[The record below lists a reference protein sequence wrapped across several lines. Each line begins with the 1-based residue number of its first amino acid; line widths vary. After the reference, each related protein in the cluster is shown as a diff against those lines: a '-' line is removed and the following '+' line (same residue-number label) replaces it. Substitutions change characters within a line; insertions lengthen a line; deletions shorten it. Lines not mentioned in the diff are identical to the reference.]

1 MPASNDPHRLLARLR
16 FRHLQLLVALK
27 EGGSLRAAAGVLNFT
42 QPALS
47 KALGEVESAFGFALF
62 VRSAR
67 GLVPTPRGDVVV
79 RGAALLMA
87 ELAHVQAEA
96 ASEGGITLLRIGAPP
111 FVAQGYVPQ
120 AMAALTRLEPRLRVE
135 LMEERVP
142 MILRALVEGR
152 VDALITS
159 FPAALPAEV
168 EAQSLRHEKLFDADF
183 DVIAPAGHPLAKARR
198 VSWQQ
203 LAQERW
209 IMPSR
214 ISMVQRMMEEVFRRE
229 GVMPPV
235 PVIESTSP
243 VTNLRLVA
251 AGLGVSAVPRATLA
265 SVGVEGVCRLR
276 VQPAIPAGPV
286 GLIYRAQPVQPR
298 VALLR
303 QALGLAPD
311 R

>member
-1 MPASNDPHRLLARLR
+1 
-16 FRHLQLLVALK
+16 
-27 EGGSLRAAAGVLNFT
+27 
-42 QPALS
+42 
-47 KALGEVESAFGFALF
+47 
-62 VRSAR
+62 
-67 GLVPTPRGDVVV
+67 
-79 RGAALLMA
+79 
-87 ELAHVQAEA
+87 
-96 ASEGGITLLRIGAPP
+96 
-111 FVAQGYVPQ
+111 
-120 AMAALTRLEPRLRVE
+120 
-135 LMEERVP
+135 
-142 MILRALVEGR
+142 
-152 VDALITS
+152 
-159 FPAALPAEV
+159 
-168 EAQSLRHEKLFDADF
+168 
-183 DVIAPAGHPLAKARR
+183 
-198 VSWQQ
+198 
-203 LAQERW
+203 
-209 IMPSR
+209 MPSR